1 MPQTPFLFEKRGVWG
16 LAPKRGAGRQPRK
29 RDDPFDFGA
38 GVPVK
43 PLLLDTRLDLLPD
56 YPFARLSALL
66 GAPAAPD
73 SVVMSI
79 GEPQHAPPPQ
89 TAEILAREAG
99 RWNKYPP
106 AAGSADFRAAIAG
119 WLTRRYALPAGLVD
133 PERAVL
139 PVAGTRE
146 ALFLIAQTVCGRRR
160 DGTRPVVLLPNP
172 FYQVYA
178 GAAVMAGAE
187 PVFVPGADGP
197 TSLPDYS
204 TLSPALLDR
213 VALAYL
219 CSPANPQG
227 RVASADLLRRTIET
241 ARRHGFVLAADECY
255 SEIWDQ
261 TPPPGALEL
270 CAELGEGLSHVVV
283 FNSLSKRS
291 SLPGLRSGF
300 VAGDERVIAAFAR
313 LRSYGGAATP
323 LPVLALA
330 TALWQDEAHVEAN
343 RALYRAKIDTA
354 EQVLGGRFGFT
365 RPEGGFFLWLD
376 VGNGEAAALRLWHE
390 AGIRV
395 LPGAY
400 LAGTGADGINPGQRF
415 IRVALVHDPATNEA
429 ALTRLAAL
437 LDG

>member
-1 MPQTPFLFEKRGVWG
+1 VTEPGKWSRTEESS
-16 LAPKRGAGRQPRK
+16 
-29 RDDPFDFGA
+29 DFSV

-56 YPFARLSALL
+56 YPFARLNALL
-66 GAPAAPD
+66 GAPAGAE

-106 AAGSADFRAAIAG
+106 ATGTAAFRAAVAG
-119 WLTRRYALPAGLVD
+119 WLTRRYDLPAALVD
-133 PERAVL
+133 PDRAVL

-146 ALFLIAQTVCGRRR
+146 ALFLIAQAVCGRRR
-160 DGTRPVVLLPNP
+160 DGSRPVVLLPNP

-204 TLSPALLDR
+204 TLPPALLDR

-227 RVASADLLRRTIET
+227 RVASAGLLKRTVET

-255 SEIWDQ
+255 SEIWDRA
-261 TPPPGALEL
+261 PPPGVLGV
-270 CAELGEGLSHVVV
+270 CAELGEGLSHVVT

-300 VAGDERVIAAFAR
+300 VAGDETVIAAFAR

-323 LPVLALA
+323 LPVLAVA
-330 TALWQDEAHVEAN
+330 TALWQDEAHVEDN
-343 RALYRAKIDTA
+343 RTLYRAKIDAA
-354 EQVLGGRFGFT
+354 ERILGGKFGFT

-376 VGNGEAAALRLWHE
+376 VGDGEAAALKLWRE
-390 AGIRV
+390 ADIRV

-400 LAGTGADGINPGQRF
+400 LAGTGADGLNPGHRF
-415 IRVALVHDPATNEA
+415 IRVALVHDPATSAA